1 MENNKKTFIIAEI
14 GNNHEGNFEVAKNML
29 IAAAKSGVDAVKFQ
43 TFIAERFVG
52 ISNPDRYKQ
61 IKSYELSQI
70 QFIELKNIAND
81 NGVEFLSTPLDLE
94 SAEFLNS
101 FVSKFK
107 ISSSDNTFF
116 PLIDLICSFNK
127 PIILSS
133 GISDIELLRKTVSF
147 IQDKNGEKFIE
158 NDLSIL
164 HCVSSYPTIFEEAQL
179 NSIKCLKNEFT
190 SSIGYS
196 DHTLGI
202 DACIFSAVLGASIIE
217 KHFTLDHNF
226 SNFRDHQISANPS
239 EMKLLVDKIRLFE
252 QMLGQEKK
260 TIGISEQNN
269 INAFRRSIVAKR
281 EIQKGEILTM
291 NDLCWTRPS
300 GGISPGDEGILIGKK
315 AVKLI
320 SQGEMIF
327 SNFVF

>member
-127 PIILSS
+127 PIIL
-133 GISDIELLRKTVSF
+133 
-147 IQDKNGEKFIE
+147 
-158 NDLSIL
+158 
-164 HCVSSYPTIFEEAQL
+164 
-179 NSIKCLKNEFT
+179 
-190 SSIGYS
+190 
-196 DHTLGI
+196 
-202 DACIFSAVLGASIIE
+202 
-217 KHFTLDHNF
+217 
-226 SNFRDHQISANPS
+226 
-239 EMKLLVDKIRLFE
+239 
-252 QMLGQEKK
+252 
-260 TIGISEQNN
+260 
-269 INAFRRSIVAKR
+269 
-281 EIQKGEILTM
+281 
-291 NDLCWTRPS
+291 
-300 GGISPGDEGILIGKK
+300 
-315 AVKLI
+315 
-320 SQGEMIF
+320 
-327 SNFVF
+327 